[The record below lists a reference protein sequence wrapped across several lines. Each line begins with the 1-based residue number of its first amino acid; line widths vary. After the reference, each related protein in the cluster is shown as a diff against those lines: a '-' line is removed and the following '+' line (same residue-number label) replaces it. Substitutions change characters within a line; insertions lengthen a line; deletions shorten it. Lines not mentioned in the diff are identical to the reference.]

1 MKLTSSACLNVPLS
15 PSPTYVSFSVLTPSF
30 SHKIHAQTISSLHCR
45 FGRRHPTKK
54 KRKEKSMDRHHG
66 AVATL
71 LSPLLT
77 RLPSR
82 YEFIIKSL
90 HEFDRDV
97 SLVALC
103 SYHII
108 FYVDELD
115 DDGKEEEFFCSFFH
129 LIIWKEKINT

>member
-1 MKLTSSACLNVPLS
+1 MCLS
-15 PSPTYVSFSVLTPSF
+15 QF
-30 SHKIHAQTISSLHCR
+30 SHLL
-45 FGRRHPTKK
+45 FPTKFTPK
-54 KRKEKSMDRHHG
+54 PFLLFTAALAKGIQRKRKEKSMYRHHG

-77 RLPSR
+77 QLPSR
-82 YEFIIKSL
+82 YEFVIKSL

-108 FYVDELD
+108 FSMMMERRRNSSAL
-115 DDGKEEEFFCSFFH
+115 FS
-129 LIIWKEKINT
+129 I